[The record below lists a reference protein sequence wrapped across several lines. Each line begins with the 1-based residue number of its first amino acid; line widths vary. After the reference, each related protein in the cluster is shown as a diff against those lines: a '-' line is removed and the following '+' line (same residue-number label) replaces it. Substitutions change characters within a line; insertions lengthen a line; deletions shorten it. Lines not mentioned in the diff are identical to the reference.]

1 LCIDF
6 ELQPNADPLPSLCL
20 GTLASSHSTLPMKT
34 LLDRTTAVAE
44 MPGLYGPFTF
54 SEKLLQRIWNRGE
67 FDLTAART
75 ADGQVV
81 EVVEP
86 GRWNRLGG
94 PDFAG
99 ARLRL
104 GGVSVTGD
112 VELHLYAADWSAH
125 GHAADP
131 AYDGVVLHVVL
142 FPSAEKFTAGGG
154 GRAIPVLALLP
165 LLHRG
170 LEEYAEDEAMEALA
184 SRPLAGVP
192 AALAALDPE
201 ALTALL
207 AGHADRRWRQKV
219 HFAQLRIGRLGWADA
234 CHHAALEILGHR
246 FNRAPMLAVAG
257 RFPRSEWIGDDA
269 MAVAERA
276 VAAGRWHRH
285 AVRPAN
291 HPAVRLRQYAAWNTA
306 RPDWP
311 AQLRAKTAGLPTVR
325 VGEAGVRR
333 REHRLPALKK
343 LLADEICGGAV
354 GGTRF
359 DTMVCDGFLP
369 LLAAETGAELGGLW
383 QCWYPGDL
391 PGSLLTSLRV
401 LGVVGG
407 PGRPASQGA
416 AQGIMGVRMA
426 ECGNK

>member
-1 LCIDF
+1 M
-6 ELQPNADPLPSLCL
+6 NA
-20 GTLASSHSTLPMKT
+20 

-54 SEKLLQRIWNRGE
+54 SEKLLQRIWDRGE

-75 ADGQVV
+75 ADGRAV

-94 PDFAG
+94 PDFSG

-104 GGVSVTGD
+104 DGVPVSGD
-112 VELHLYAADWSAH
+112 VELHLHAADWSAH
-125 GHAADP
+125 GHASDP

-142 FPSAEKFTAGGG
+142 FPAAEMFTPGGG
-154 GRAIPVLALLP
+154 GRMIPVLALLP

-192 AALAALDPE
+192 AALAALDAG
-201 ALTALL
+201 ALAVLL
-207 AGHADRRWRQKV
+207 AGHAERRWRQKV
-219 HFAQLRIGRLGWADA
+219 HFSRLRIERLGWEDA

-257 RFPRSEWIGDDA
+257 RLPLAEWLAGEA
-269 MAVAERA
+269 RAVAERA
-276 VAAGRWHRH
+276 LAAGRWHRH

-291 HPAVRLRQYAAWNTA
+291 QPAVRLRQYAAWCTA

-311 AQLRAKTAGLPTVR
+311 ARLKAVAGGLPTVGG
-325 VGEAGVRR
+325 GEAGVCR
-333 REHRLPALKK
+333 REHRLPALRKR
-343 LLADEICGGAV
+343 LADEICGGAV

-359 DTMVCDGFLP
+359 DTLVCDGFLP

-383 QCWYPGDL
+383 QSWYPGDQ
-391 PGSLLTSLRV
+391 PESLLPALRA
-401 LGVVGG
+401 LGVVGE
-407 PGRPASQGA
+407 PRRPASQGA
-416 AQGIMGVRMA
+416 AQGMIGVRMA
-426 ECGNK
+426 E